1 MKWNHLLLAYKD
13 NHSFP
18 YHFIFFFFWVL
29 IMNMISTLILI
40 CVCKEITLYYI
51 SEDFSWSLICFSNSV
66 LELIF
71 YKWLIHFRLKPAQNT
86 LWKHVWIFKLW
97 LLFGWF
103 LICFYLESLCM
114 SDAWL
119 MSEFVNWF
127 LLYDKFLF
135 LRSLWNR
142 MEGLVDDF
150 LELGSFIIAFH
161 I

>member
-1 MKWNHLLLAYKD
+1 
-13 NHSFP
+13 
-18 YHFIFFFFWVL
+18 
-29 IMNMISTLILI
+29 
-40 CVCKEITLYYI
+40 
-51 SEDFSWSLICFSNSV
+51 
-66 LELIF
+66 
-71 YKWLIHFRLKPAQNT
+71 
-86 LWKHVWIFKLW
+86 
-97 LLFGWF
+97 
-103 LICFYLESLCM
+103 M